1 VTELQREF
9 AEEEQR
15 EYERLLYVAMTRAK
29 DRIVV
34 ASWQKRPPKE
44 PGPWWSN
51 LVRSALADNADF
63 DVTVDATFPR
73 VDRGVTPAY
82 VFEENVTGSD
92 RATKP
97 VPSASAER
105 PDLPTWL
112 ETLAPSERA
121 PRLAR
126 RAAPEVDDDGKAMAL
141 ARGTL
146 AHQLLEHLAG
156 LGAAERPGRAA
167 ALAERLAPE
176 LPGSTRADVCSVVLD
191 VFEQPEFAFM
201 FAANSRAEV
210 RIAGELDGRLVEGQ
224 IDRLIVTD
232 DEVTVIDFKTGAPP
246 PSWQDA
252 PVGYRDQ
259 IADYVALLANTYP
272 GPTIRGM
279 LFYIEGP
286 VFLEPERES

>member
-1 VTELQREF
+1 
-9 AEEEQR
+9 
-15 EYERLLYVAMTRAK
+15 
-29 DRIVV
+29 
-34 ASWQKRPPKE
+34 
-44 PGPWWSN
+44 
-51 LVRSALADNADF
+51 
-63 DVTVDATFPR
+63 
-73 VDRGVTPAY
+73 
-82 VFEENVTGSD
+82 
-92 RATKP
+92 
-97 VPSASAER
+97 
-105 PDLPTWL
+105 
-112 ETLAPSERA
+112 
-121 PRLAR
+121 
-126 RAAPEVDDDGKAMAL
+126 AL

-156 LGAAERPGRAA
+156 LGAAERRGRAA

-176 LPGSTRADVCSVVLD
+176 LPDSMCAGLCSVVLD

-224 IDRLIVTD
+224 IDRLVVTN

-246 PSWQDA
+246 ESWPEA

-272 GPTIRGM
+272 GRNIRGM

-286 VFLEPERES
+286 VLLSKTGNKG